1 MAPPPSILQGPL
13 LAGQTTIITTIN
25 SALSVARPPLP
36 LRTRLKLKETNRS
49 ETVFGRRLIRGENV
63 RRMVR

>member
-13 LAGQTTIITTIN
+13 LAGQTIITTIN